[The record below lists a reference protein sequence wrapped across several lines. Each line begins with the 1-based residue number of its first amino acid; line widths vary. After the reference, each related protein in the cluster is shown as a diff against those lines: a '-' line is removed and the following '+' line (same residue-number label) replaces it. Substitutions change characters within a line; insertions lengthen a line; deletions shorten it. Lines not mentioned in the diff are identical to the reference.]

1 MLTERELRE
10 ILAEVLAGLGV
21 TVAGRP
27 EGEPRACWQNPEAM
41 RELLAATPARI
52 GLGRAGVRYDTRSY
66 LSFRMDHA
74 AARDAIFTEVGQA
87 FLDQLGAVILE
98 SRVTDR
104 RQYLLRPD
112 LGRRLAPAS
121 ERLLLERCRKGASV
135 QLLVVDGLSGRAVE
149 AGALDFMRA
158 FQAGLQAEG
167 LADRTG
173 TPIFVRMGRV
183 AVMDQ
188 IGDLLKPD
196 LVVELVG
203 ERPGLVTAESM
214 SAYFCYRP
222 NLSTVESDRMLI
234 SNIHRGGIPPVEAG
248 AYGARLA
255 AKILAAGVSGVKL
268 TQ

>member
-1 MLTERELRE
+1 
-10 ILAEVLAGLGV
+10 
-21 TVAGRP
+21 
-27 EGEPRACWQNPEAM
+27 M

-149 AGALDFMRA
+149 AGALDFIRA
-158 FQAGLQAEG
+158 FQAGLQVEG